1 MKIIFTIFIVLCQ
14 TFVFAVPK
22 TYSGANGL
30 WNTAANWS
38 PSGVPT
44 GSDDVVIPSGKIVAI
59 SANIEVKSV
68 SVSGALKINDGL
80 LFTVGSNLTSG
91 SFTVNSGGSFTMGSG
106 NDVATLVIFGDYSN
120 SGITDFWKSTVII
133 SGNLFSSSTSELQK
147 QGNVVVGGNIIG
159 QFDTTGGNGAGQI
172 YAVNPNAT
180 VIITPTSIDNN
191 VIPGTQVVVPTE
203 SQILVDLVNNVIYGG
218 SCSFTISDI
227 SNINA
232 CTLRNAVFT
241 SSASGTSPTFIWQVN
256 MGSGWID
263 LSEGTLY
270 SGVATSTLTITG
282 VTAGMNNYKYRTKV
296 TVASCSKN
304 GNYGVLTVS
313 SSPIISTQ
321 PINQLDCEGAFVSFN
336 VVAIGSELSYTWQ
349 YKKPTDGSFL
359 AMPTT
364 NVTYPS
370 AGKITIA
377 NVGSTQYPNGT
388 LFRVVVF
395 NGTCSET
402 SNVVTLSVNEITSVT
417 SPVLSPTQS
426 VNDVTLCF
434 GQSYSY
440 TVITSFPSNVVS
452 YQWKSSVASGK
463 WTDVI
468 EDTIR
473 FSGTKSAT
481 LNIIGGTPAESAE
494 YRVYIIFTASGADCN
509 TTSSSRT
516 RKISF
521 LPLLKIPQTS
531 ITQPTCTLATGTIS
545 ILEQA
550 IGDTYSFDNGLTY
563 QSSNLKSGLVPG
575 SYKVIIKNKGG
586 CLSPVSANVVIPSVI
601 STWNGGSWSP
611 SAPTVND
618 KIVFNGNYTASEK
631 LLGCSCEIQSG
642 TVTFPSEK
650 TLSLINELKVTAGSL
665 VFEDKSNLIQI
676 NNVANS
682 GDITYKRS
690 TSPISNFD
698 YTYWSSPVSPQ
709 TLYNVSPN
717 TLGDKF
723 YSFDGLENRWVQENT
738 SAIMAKGIGY
748 IIRGPQSYA
757 APNIP
762 AQYLASFIGVPN
774 NGTISVPITTSRNAL
789 YLLGNPY
796 PSALDADAFLLNNP
810 VLEGTL
816 YFWTHNTN
824 IGTNVSNPGSGVY
837 AYSGDDYASYNLTGG
852 AATSTGVKAGSASI
866 PGAINTAI
874 PSGKIGS
881 GQGFF
886 AGTKTSGSV
895 NFTNSMRVGVG
906 LISGDNSQFFKFS
919 SSKTLEVVEKNRVWL
934 NLSNNEGAFKQLL
947 IGYVTG
953 ATNEIDS
960 RYDGES
966 FDGNKFV
973 DFYSISNDRKLVI
986 QGRALPFDEE
996 DKVSLGYKT
1005 NIEGAFTIAIDQVD
1019 GLFQAQYVFIE
1030 DKVLNVFHN
1039 LKKEPYIFNTAKGVF
1054 NNRFVLSYTSKTL
1067 SNKEHNK
1074 LENAVLVSN
1083 KNKEIKIIS
1092 TVDSIDSV
1100 CVYDIMGKQIY
1111 KKSKVD
1117 SNQLLIHNLVPGNR
1131 ILIVEAVLKNGE
1143 RISQKI
1149 AY

>member
-1 MKIIFTIFIVLCQ
+1 MKIIFTIFLVLCQ

-44 GSDDVVIPSGKIVAI
+44 GSDDVIIPSGKIVAI
-59 SANIEVKSV
+59 SVNIEVKSI

-120 SGITDFWKSTVII
+120 SGITDFWKSTVVI

-180 VIITPTSIDNN
+180 VIIAPTSIDNN

-218 SCSFTISDI
+218 SCLFTISDI
-227 SNINA
+227 SNINV
-232 CTLRNAVFT
+232 CTSRNVVFT
-241 SSASGTSPTFIWQVN
+241 SSATGTSPTFIWQVN

-263 LSEGTLY
+263 LSEGNLY
-270 SGVATSTLTITG
+270 SGVTTSTLTITG

-321 PINQLDCEGAFVSFN
+321 PFNELDCEGAFVSFN

-349 YKKPTDGSFL
+349 YKKTTDGSFL

-388 LFRVVVF
+388 QFQVVVS
-395 NGTCSET
+395 NGTCSVT
-402 SNVVTLSVNEITSVT
+402 SNTVVLSVNEIVAIN
-417 SPVLSPTQS
+417 SPALTPSQS
-426 VNDVTLCF
+426 VVDVKLCY
-434 GQSYSY
+434 GSNYSY
-440 TVITSFPSNVVS
+440 TAVISNPSNGPVT
-452 YQWKSSVASGK
+452 YQWKSQIPSGS
-463 WTDVI
+463 WNNVVDGPH
-468 EDTIR
+468 
-473 FSGTKSAT
+473 FSGAT
-481 LNIIGGTPAESAE
+481 TAVLKIINGTPAESGK
-494 YRVYIIFTASGADCN
+494 YRVDVVYDRTGGNCSV
-509 TTSSSRT
+509 SSFAKVRSLT
-516 RKISF
+516 F
-521 LPLLKIPQTS
+521 YPLLTNPV
-531 ITQPTCTLATGTIS
+531 ATIS
-545 ILEQA
+545 QPDCITNTGIITVMVQSA
-550 IGDTYSFDNGLTY
+550 TDVYSFDNGANY
-563 QSSNLKSGLVPG
+563 QASNVKSGLTAG
-575 SYKVIIKNKGG
+575 TYNVIIKNIGG
-586 CLSPVSANVVIPSVI
+586 CISPVSTNVLIPSII

-611 SAPTVND
+611 SAPTIND
-618 KIVFNGNYTASEK
+618 KIVFNGNYTASQN
-631 LLGCSCEIQSG
+631 LLACSCEVQSG
-642 TVTFPSEK
+642 NVVFSSGK
-650 TLSLINELKVTAGSL
+650 ILTLTNELKVTSGAL
-665 VFEDKSNLIQI
+665 IFEDKSSLVQI

-682 GDITYKRS
+682 GNITYKRS

-698 YTYWSSPVSPQ
+698 YTYWSSAVSPQ

-723 YSFDGLENRWVQENT
+723 YSFDGIANNWVQENS
-738 SAIMAKGIGY
+738 SATMTKGVGY

-757 APNIP
+757 APNLP
-762 AQYLASFIGVPN
+762 SPYLASFIGVPN
-774 NGTISVPITTSRNAL
+774 NGTISIPITTSGNAL

-796 PSALDADAFLLNNP
+796 PSALDADAFILNNP

-816 YFWTHNTN
+816 YFWTHNTA
-824 IGTNVSNPGSGVY
+824 IGRNVSNPGSGVY

-881 GQGFF
+881 AQGFF

-895 NFTNSMRVGVG
+895 NFTNSIRVGVG
-906 LISGDNSQFFKFS
+906 IISGDNSQFFKFN
-919 SSKTLEVVEKNRVWL
+919 SSKTAEVVEKNRVWL
-934 NLSNNEGAFKQLL
+934 NLFNNEGAFKQTLV
-947 IGYVTG
+947 GYVTG

-973 DFYSISNDRKLVI
+973 DFYSISNEKKLVI
-986 QGRALPFDEE
+986 QGRALPFDKE

-1005 NIEGAFTIAIDQVD
+1005 TIEGAFTIAIDQVD
-1019 GLFQAQYVFIE
+1019 GLFQDQEVFLE
-1030 DKVLNVFHN
+1030 DKELNILHN
-1039 LKKEPYIFNTAKGVF
+1039 LKKGPYTFNTAKGIF

-1067 SNKEHNK
+1067 SNKEHVFLDK
-1074 LENAVLVSN
+1074 EVVVSN

-1092 TVDSIDSV
+1092 SVDSIDSV
-1100 CVYDIMGKQIY
+1100 FVYDITGKQIY

-1117 SNQLLIHNLVPGNR
+1117 SNQLLIHGLLPGNR
-1131 ILIVEAVLKNGE
+1131 ILIVEVVLQNGK
-1143 RISQKI
+1143 RSSQKI